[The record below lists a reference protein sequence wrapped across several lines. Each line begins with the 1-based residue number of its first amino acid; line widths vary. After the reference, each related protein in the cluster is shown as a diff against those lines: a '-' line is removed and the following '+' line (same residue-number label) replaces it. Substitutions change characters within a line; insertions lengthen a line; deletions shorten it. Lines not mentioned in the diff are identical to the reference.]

1 MANNEAL
8 FSALFAPTF
17 RLPNSIPAIP
27 ASCPA
32 SCARADGPELG
43 AISHLP
49 EGAELTL
56 CGEGF
61 NETTLKIRWEGQS
74 YFIFAQD
81 IAPLEPALEADIS
94 DLTGTPRKPSKP
106 QLAQQ
111 LTASQVA

>member
-8 FSALFAPTF
+8 FSALFAPTY
-17 RLPNSIPAIP
+17 RLPNSIAAIP
-27 ASCPA
+27 ASCA
-32 SCARADGPELG
+32 STGTPELG

-49 EGAELTL
+49 EGAEVAF

-61 NETTLKIRWEGQS
+61 NEATLKVRWEGQS

-81 IAPLEPALEADIS
+81 IAPSEPALEPVIS
-94 DLTGTPRKPSKP
+94 DLNRTPRKPSNT
-106 QLAQQ
+106 QLVKH